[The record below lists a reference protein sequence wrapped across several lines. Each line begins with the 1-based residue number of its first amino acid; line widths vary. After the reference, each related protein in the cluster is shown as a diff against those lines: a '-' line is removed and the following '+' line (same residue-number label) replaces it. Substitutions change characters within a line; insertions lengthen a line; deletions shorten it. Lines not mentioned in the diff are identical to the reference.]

1 MKSFSG
7 NVKSEL
13 ASDTQKSKIK
23 TCCAF
28 SLIYGIMSFSR
39 LKDGRLFLKTTNA
52 EIKKLFSETCAFLS
66 SKKKFF
72 YEAKSGEISVDADF
86 IKYSTFAEYNNFLFK
101 FLRKITFSENF
112 WNAAVT
118 FAVAVFQKSINL

>member
-39 LKDGRLFLKTTNA
+39 LKDGRFFLKTTNA
-52 EIKKLFSETCAFLS
+52 EIKKLLSGTCAFLS

-72 YEAKSGEISVDADF
+72 YKILIILWSLEENVQKFIIVMDFSVCLEYTTGF
-86 IKYSTFAEYNNFLFK
+86 IVK
-101 FLRKITFSENF
+101 KIIWKE
-112 WNAAVT
+112 
-118 FAVAVFQKSINL
+118 